1 MSYRKSV
8 PPVDITTAPDIS
20 WPDEPE

>member
-8 PPVDITTAPDIS
+8 PPVDITTAPDIT